1 MYDTKN
7 VYASI
12 IQLNKSFIM
21 MKAHDVYRRT
31 RPLPAIENYFDRYL
45 VLMGKEADR
54 PPKVIVCIYQF
65 CFNSVSGKFL
75 VDGISLVLLLLNGM
89 PSYVY
94 DDVQCISESELCWF
108 NLLPKQL
115 VINSVYMIVLI
126 K

>member
-45 VLMGKEADR
+45 VLMEKEADR
-54 PPKVIVCIYQF
+54 PPKVIDCINQF
-65 CFNSVSGKFL
+65 CLNSVSGKFL

-94 DDVQCISESELCWF
+94 DDVQCISKSEFRWF

-115 VINSVYMIVLI
+115 VINSIYMIVLI

>member
-1 MYDTKN
+1 
-7 VYASI
+7 
-12 IQLNKSFIM
+12 
-21 MKAHDVYRRT
+21 
-31 RPLPAIENYFDRYL
+31 
-45 VLMGKEADR
+45 MGKEADR
-54 PPKVIVCIYQF
+54 PPKVIVCINQF

-94 DDVQCISESELCWF
+94 DDVQCTCISKYELCWF
-108 NLLPKQL
+108 NLLQKQL

>member
-1 MYDTKN
+1 
-7 VYASI
+7 
-12 IQLNKSFIM
+12 

-45 VLMGKEADR
+45 VLMGKEAGR
-54 PPKVIVCIYQF
+54 PPKVIVCINQF

-115 VINSVYMIVLI
+115 VINSVYMIVFDKIIRAKQLKFKNIKLI
-126 K
+126 V

>member
-1 MYDTKN
+1 M
-7 VYASI
+7 
-12 IQLNKSFIM
+12 
-21 MKAHDVYRRT
+21 
-31 RPLPAIENYFDRYL
+31 
-45 VLMGKEADR
+45 LMGKEADR
-54 PPKVIVCIYQF
+54 PPKVIVCINQF

-94 DDVQCISESELCWF
+94 DDVLCISKSELCWF

-115 VINSVYMIVLI
+115 VINSIYMIVLI

>member
-1 MYDTKN
+1 M
-7 VYASI
+7 
-12 IQLNKSFIM
+12 
-21 MKAHDVYRRT
+21 
-31 RPLPAIENYFDRYL
+31 P
-45 VLMGKEADR
+45 MGKEADR
-54 PPKVIVCIYQF
+54 PPKVIVCINQF

-94 DDVQCISESELCWF
+94 DDVQCISKYELCWF

>member
-1 MYDTKN
+1 M
-7 VYASI
+7 
-12 IQLNKSFIM
+12 
-21 MKAHDVYRRT
+21 
-31 RPLPAIENYFDRYL
+31 
-45 VLMGKEADR
+45 
-54 PPKVIVCIYQF
+54 
-65 CFNSVSGKFL
+65 SGKFL

-94 DDVQCISESELCWF
+94 DDVQCTSISESELCWF

>member
-1 MYDTKN
+1 
-7 VYASI
+7 
-12 IQLNKSFIM
+12 
-21 MKAHDVYRRT
+21 
-31 RPLPAIENYFDRYL
+31 
-45 VLMGKEADR
+45 MGKEADR
-54 PPKVIVCIYQF
+54 PPKVIVCITGNQF

-75 VDGISLVLLLLNGM
+75 VDGVTLVLLLLNGM

-94 DDVQCISESELCWF
+94 DDVQCISKYELCWF